1 VPRCLWHC
9 QCRPVSPALLLAAHY
24 VNAATQGR
32 GIAPFPLSSISTAY
46 KRLVLAH
53 GRTTRNHRCP
63 PLLLLNHPT
72 PSSPLRPLFPRADP
86 KIACPQPL
94 EAPPPVPHRPRSPE
108 LAGAPLPPLVSYC
121 HRRRPSSGHTG
132 VNRAHPKVA
141 LVSLMLPHLSLASG
155 KHPIAG
161 IEHPELSLFQKL
173 RPGTPYNNR
182 KNSRGLLKASRPLIR
197 VLVINDNGL
206 WINNSF

>member
-1 VPRCLWHC
+1 VPRYC
-9 QCRPVSPALLLAAHY
+9 QCCPVSPALLLAAHR

-46 KRLVLAH
+46 KRPVLAH

-72 PSSPLRPLFPRADP
+72 PSSPLRSLFSRADP
-86 KIACPQPL
+86 LKLLHLFPIDPA
-94 EAPPPVPHRPRSPE
+94 RRSSR
-108 LAGAPLPPLVSYC
+108 GAPLPPLASYC
-121 HRRRPSSGHTG
+121 HRRRSSSSHPG

-141 LVSLMLPHLSLASG
+141 LVPLMLPHLSLASG
-155 KHPIAG
+155 KHPIAE
-161 IEHPELSLFQKL
+161 IELPELSLFQKS

-182 KNSRGLLKASRPLIR
+182 NSSRDLSAQT
-197 VLVINDNGL
+197 LTQM
-206 WINNSF
+206 NSIALDLSEIFG